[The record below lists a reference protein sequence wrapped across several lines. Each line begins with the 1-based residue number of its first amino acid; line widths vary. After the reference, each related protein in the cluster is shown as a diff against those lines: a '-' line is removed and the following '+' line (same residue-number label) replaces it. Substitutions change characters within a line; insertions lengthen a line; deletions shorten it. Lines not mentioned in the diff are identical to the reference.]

1 SAGFPVGGVSP
12 VAGPV
17 GLPGNR
23 SGRAVRDG
31 REKGQQH
38 GQGPLETGHPDFPL
52 MSRAVVAAASGSLV
66 VLHPEPAKWAA
77 GDDDRTVTGSIWF
90 IPSGRTET
98 LSSGGRSD
106 SRELKETRLAAALC

>member
-31 REKGQQH
+31 REKGQQE
-38 GQGPLETGHPDFPL
+38 GEGRVETGHPDFPL

-90 IPSGRTET
+90 IPSGRTLGEAA
-98 LSSGGRSD
+98 GAAWKDVEAR
-106 SRELKETRLAAALC
+106 KTRMA